1 MPVSTVQ
8 RPYRQPAN
16 QRGRRGQKTPPG
28 DTRQESLS
36 VSAGRFGDKE
46 NRTGFLP
53 CGGRKRIFG
62 IMTVL
67 VLLLAAGFSGQALG
81 ATSSGT
87 ADHVLRATLPNG
99 MRVVIVRDPIAPV
112 VTTVVNYQV
121 GSNEAP
127 PGFPGTAHAQEH
139 MMFRGSP
146 GLSGDQLAEIAAAM
160 GGMFDADTQQEVTQY
175 FFTVPA
181 EDLDVALHIESL
193 RMRGVLDSE
202 QLWQTERGAIEQEV
216 ARDLSSPQY
225 VFYTKLLAAM
235 FKGTPYA
242 HDALG
247 TKASFD
253 RTSAAMLK
261 QFHDQWYVPN
271 NAILVIVG
279 DVQPRAALA
288 LVKKRFGDIAR
299 QALPER
305 PQIHLQPITPHSI
318 ELNTDL
324 PYGLVLIAHRMPG
337 YDSPDYAASQVLADV
352 LNSQRGDLYR
362 LAATGQALSTGFSL
376 NTFQQSGLGFVA
388 AAFPSGG
395 DPQALLKKVR
405 ATLSE
410 RIANG
415 FSEDLLK
422 AAKRHVAMDAA
433 LDKNSIPGLAMTW
446 SRALAVEQ
454 RPSPQA
460 DVAAVRQVTA
470 ADIDRVARR
479 YLDPDEA
486 IVAIL
491 TPHPSGTPTAS
502 SGFGGK
508 ESFAPEKTQSVKLPA
523 WAADA
528 LKRLTIPPSVVH
540 PVTTTL
546 PNGLRLIVEPSSVS
560 DTVSLYGHVRNKPDL
575 QVPRG
580 REGVDKVLDQLF
592 AFGTTSL
599 NRVAFQKA
607 LDDIGAYASAGA
619 DFSLQASTENFA
631 RGVALLAD
639 NELHPALPEA
649 AFRIVRR
656 QVAQTVAG
664 KLQSPDYL
672 TGRAVRKAL
681 FPKGDPAL
689 RQATPTSV
697 SGLTLKDVEA
707 YYRQVFRPDQTTLV
721 VIGNV
726 SAEKAAGIIGK
737 YFGDWKATGPKPD
750 TDLPP
755 VPPNRPSDTVV
766 PNSSRVQDRV
776 ILAQTVGMT
785 RQNPD
790 YYALEL
796 GNHVLGGGF
805 YATRLYQDLRE
816 KTGLVYNVSSSF
828 DVGRSRGIY
837 HVDYACD
844 PGNVSKARAIV
855 ARNLHDMQSTPVGA
869 DVLRQAKA
877 MLLREIPLAE
887 SSLNAIAQ
895 GFLSRVD
902 LDLPL
907 DEPTVAAH
915 HYVAL
920 TAEQVQAAFAKWV
933 RPADLVQ
940 VTEGP
945 SPH

>member
-8 RPYRQPAN
+8 RPYPQPAD
-16 QRGRRGQKTPPG
+16 QRGRRGQETPAG
-28 DTRQESLS
+28 DTRQGSLS
-36 VSAGRFGDKE
+36 ASAGRCGDKG
-46 NRTGFLP
+46 NRTGFRP
-53 CGGRKRIFG
+53 HGRRPRIFG
-62 IMTVL
+62 IMTAL
-67 VLLLAAGFSGQALG
+67 VLLLAAGLSGQALG
-81 ATSSGT
+81 ATSSEI
-87 ADHVLRATLPNG
+87 ADHVLRATLSNG
-99 MRVVIVRDPIAPV
+99 MRVVIVWNPIAPV

-127 PGFPGTAHAQEH
+127 RGFPGTAHAQEH

-181 EDLDVALHIESL
+181 EDLDVALHIEAL
-193 RMRGVLDSE
+193 RMKGVLDSE
-202 QLWQTERGAIEQEV
+202 PLWQTERGAIEQEV

-253 RTSAAMLK
+253 QTSAAMLK

-279 DVQPRAALA
+279 DVQPQTTLA
-288 LVKKRFGDIAR
+288 LVKKRFGGIAAR
-299 QALPER
+299 ALPDR
-305 PQIHLQPITPHSI
+305 PAIHLQPITPHTI
-318 ELNTDL
+318 ELHTDL

-352 LNSQRGDLYR
+352 LNSQRSDLYR
-362 LAATGQALSTGFSL
+362 LAASGQALSTGFSL
-376 NTFQQSGLGFVA
+376 NSFQQSGLGFVA

-410 RIANG
+410 RIAKG

-422 AAKRHVAMDAA
+422 AAKRHVAMDAE
-433 LDKNSIPGLAMTW
+433 LDKNSVPGLAMVW

-460 DVAAVRQVTA
+460 DVASVRQVTA
-470 ADIDRVARR
+470 ADVDRVARR
-479 YLDPDEA
+479 YLDPDQA

-491 TPHPSGTPTAS
+491 TPHPSGAPTAS

-508 ESFAPEKTQSVKLPA
+508 ESFAPEKTQRVKLPA

-528 LKRLTIPPSVVH
+528 LKRLAIPASVQH

-575 QVPRG
+575 QVPKG
-580 REGVDKVLDQLF
+580 REGVDEVLDQLF

-619 DFSLQASTENFA
+619 DFSLQASTGDFA
-631 RGVALLAD
+631 RGVGLLAD

-649 AFRIVRR
+649 AFKIVRR

-672 TGRAVRKAL
+672 TGQAVRKAL
-681 FPKGDPAL
+681 FPTDDPSL
-689 RQATPTSV
+689 RQATPGSV
-697 SGLTLKDVEA
+697 SALTLKDVET

-721 VIGNV
+721 VIGKV
-726 SAEKAAGIIGK
+726 SVDDAVRIVGQSFGK
-737 YFGDWKATGPKPD
+737 WKASGPKPN

-755 VPPNRPSDTVV
+755 VPPNRPSATVV

-785 RQNPD
+785 RQNQD

-816 KTGLVYNVSSSF
+816 KTGLVYNVTSSF

-855 ARNLHDMQSTPVGA
+855 VRNLNDMQSTPVGE
-869 DVLRQAKA
+869 DVLQEAKA

-907 DEPTVAAH
+907 DEPTRAAH
-915 HYVAL
+915 RYVAL
-920 TAEQVQAAFAKWV
+920 TAEQVQAAFARWV